1 MWAIVTGGSSGLGK
15 AIATRLAKD
24 GYDVVI
30 VSRSAEKLQSAADGI
45 MAACPGREVVCLPL
59 DLSLSDAPRRLFDW
73 AADKGIHPT
82 VLVNDAGMYIYKPA
96 TAISE
101 SERESLVNLNI
112 NTLSGLCSLFG
123 EMMEKDARQEGYA
136 GVKKT
141 PRHIVN
147 IASYSVYMP
156 IWGFSMYA
164 GSKAFVRTFSRCI
177 GKEMRPFGVYVTAVA
192 PAGIDTGLMKLR
204 PTVQKLASRLGF
216 LAGADTVARI
226 GLRAAK
232 HRRRYCIPLWY
243 NVLFIPFLWMF
254 QPLFKK
260 VL

>member
-15 AIATRLAKD
+15 AMAMRLARE

-30 VSRSAEKLQSAADGI
+30 VSRNAGNLQSAADGI
-45 MAACPGREVVCLPL
+45 RAACPEREVLYLSL
-59 DLSLSDAPRRLFDW
+59 DLSLPEAPRHLFDW
-73 AADKGIHPT
+73 AVAKGIHPA
-82 VLVNDAGMYIYKPA
+82 VLVNDAGMYVYKPV
-96 TAISE
+96 TIISE
-101 SERESLVNLNI
+101 KEREALINLNI
-112 NTLSGLCSLFG
+112 NALSGLCALFG
-123 EMMEKDARQEGYA
+123 DLMRREAQQERAVGI
-136 GVKKT
+136 KRS
-141 PRHIVN
+141 RHIVN

-177 GKEMRPFGVYVTAVA
+177 AKEMRPFGVYVTTVA

-204 PTVQKLASRLGF
+204 PGIRKLASRLGL
-216 LAGADTVARI
+216 LASADTVARI

-232 HRRRYCIPLWY
+232 NRRRYCIPLWF
-243 NVLFIPFLWMF
+243 NALFIPFLWMF

>member
-15 AIATRLAKD
+15 AVANRLARD
-24 GYDVVI
+24 GYDLVI
-30 VSRSAEKLQSAADGI
+30 VSRSAQRLQSAADGI
-45 MAACPGREVVCLPL
+45 KAECPEREVLFLPL
-59 DLSLSDAPRRLFDW
+59 DLSLADAPQRLYDW
-73 AADKGIHPT
+73 AAEKGIHPT
-82 VLVNDAGMYIYKPA
+82 VLVNDAGMYIYRPV
-96 TAISE
+96 TLISE
-101 SERESLVNLNI
+101 SERQSLINLNI
-112 NTLSGLCSLFG
+112 GTLSGLCALFG
-123 EMMEKDARQEGYA
+123 AMMQEDAQKERTA
-136 GVKKT
+136 GVKT
-141 PRHIVN
+141 SRHIVN

-192 PAGIDTGLMKLR
+192 PAGIDTNLMNLR
-204 PTVQKLASRLGF
+204 PGIRKLASSLGL
-216 LAGADTVARI
+216 LAGPDTIARI

-243 NVLFIPFLWMF
+243 NALFIPFLWMF